1 MKRRVFILS
10 LSLLIG
16 LLIPLTSASFLEKR
30 TETQIW
36 STSSFLKSQDL
47 LKKGSDFNPFN
58 QMALEILLTR
68 YNYTAAWFSENEKPK
83 QQNEGLGPA
92 FILNECFKNSTNNT
106 EKSSL
111 YCKLD
116 MYNVDHV
123 AKGFEA
129 IKMYLN
135 QSASFTFDSQN
146 STMNYF
152 GVPALIYM
160 NSDSS
165 MTLTKSCVFD
175 ASYFFTNSKTKKPF
189 NYTNDL
195 PDNLFVKIKINNGD
209 CGLDFVTPNLTPVLH
224 KNEEGNII
232 KYTMIMVG
240 IAVVQMIACGLLI
253 WKLDGNNPL
262 YKRTS
267 LGTLCFLIAF
277 DFFIYLIHFTYWA
290 TISAWMAVTFICF
303 FVVAVFIEPVV
314 LYHVFSA
321 YQRRT
326 NTSIVTLL
334 FTIYFWFVISAT
346 CIIFSL
352 VCFPNFIFY
361 IYPFFLMPQI
371 IDNFTARRKYKF
383 NLWLICGLGL
393 PKLLYI
399 AYLSLDPVDIFDKGF
414 PGGMMIYAII
424 VIALQMILLRIQKTK
439 PTFGYKG
446 RDCLEYNYQCSLEES
461 QLFSNEVCSICTE
474 KVSLT
479 PLNGLQQPLMEQNES
494 SSSLN
499 SSDIFKTPCRHHF
512 HSECLIAW
520 LKKKLECPNCRQKL
534 PALPDDLE
542 DDE

>member
-16 LLIPLTSASFLEKR
+16 LLIPSTSASFLEKR
-30 TETQIW
+30 TEAQKW

-253 WKLDGNNPL
+253 WKLEGNSPL

-277 DFFIYLIHFTYWA
+277 DFFYLPHSLYLLGYDFSLDGCDIYL
-290 TISAWMAVTFICF
+290 
-303 FVVAVFIEPVV
+303 
-314 LYHVFSA
+314 
-321 YQRRT
+321 
-326 NTSIVTLL
+326 L
-334 FTIYFWFVISAT
+334 F
-346 CIIFSL
+346 C
-352 VCFPNFIFY
+352 C
-361 IYPFFLMPQI
+361 
-371 IDNFTARRKYKF
+371 
-383 NLWLICGLGL
+383 
-393 PKLLYI
+393 
-399 AYLSLDPVDIFDKGF
+399 
-414 PGGMMIYAII
+414 
-424 VIALQMILLRIQKTK
+424 
-439 PTFGYKG
+439 
-446 RDCLEYNYQCSLEES
+446 
-461 QLFSNEVCSICTE
+461 CSI
-474 KVSLT
+474 
-479 PLNGLQQPLMEQNES
+479 
-494 SSSLN
+494 
-499 SSDIFKTPCRHHF
+499 H
-512 HSECLIAW
+512 
-520 LKKKLECPNCRQKL
+520 
-534 PALPDDLE
+534 
-542 DDE
+542 

>member
-10 LSLLIG
+10 LSILIG
-16 LLIPLTSASFLEKR
+16 LFITSASGSFLEKR
-30 TETQIW
+30 TETQQW
-36 STSSFLKSQDL
+36 STSSFLNSQDP
-47 LKKGSDFNPFN
+47 LKKSSGFKPFS
-58 QMALEILLTR
+58 QTALEILLTR
-68 YNYTAAWFSENEKPK
+68 YNYSAVWFGENEKPK
-83 QQNEGLGPA
+83 EHSEGLGPA
-92 FILNECFKNSTNNT
+92 FILNECFKNTTSIT

-116 MYNVDHV
+116 MYNVEHV
-123 AKGFEA
+123 SKGFET

-135 QSASFTFDSQN
+135 QSASFTFDSEN

-152 GVPALIYM
+152 GVPVSIYT
-160 NSDSS
+160 NNDSS
-165 MTLTKSCVFD
+165 MTLTKSCVLD
-175 ASYFFTNSKTKKPF
+175 ASYFFTNLKTKRPY
-189 NYTNDL
+189 NYTNDQ
-195 PDNLFVKIKINNGD
+195 PDNLFVKIRINNGD
-209 CGLDFVTPNLTPVLH
+209 CGLDFVTPNLSPSIH
-224 KNEEGNII
+224 KNEEGNVI
-232 KYTMIMVG
+232 KYTMIMAG

-253 WKLDGNNPL
+253 WKLEGNSPL

-334 FTIYFWFVISAT
+334 FTIYFWFVLSAT

-383 NLWLICGLGL
+383 NFWLICGLGL

-399 AYLSLDPVDIFDKGF
+399 AYLSLDPVDIFEKGF
-414 PGGMMIYAII
+414 TGAMMIYSVV
-424 VIALQMILLRIQKTK
+424 VITIQMILLKIQKTN

-446 RDCLEYNYQCSLEES
+446 NDFLEYNYQCSMEES
-461 QLFSNEVCSICTE
+461 QLFSHEICSICTE

-479 PLNGLQQPLMEQNES
+479 PLNGLQQPLMEQNED
-494 SSSLN
+494 SLN

-542 DDE
+542 DDD